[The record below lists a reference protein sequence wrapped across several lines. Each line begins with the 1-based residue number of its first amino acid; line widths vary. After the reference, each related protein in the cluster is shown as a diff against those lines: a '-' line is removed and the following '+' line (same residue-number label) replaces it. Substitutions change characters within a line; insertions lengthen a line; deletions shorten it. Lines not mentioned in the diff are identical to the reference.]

1 MKYDFDTVINRWKTD
16 CEKYDT
22 ITQRGYPDDMIPMWV
37 ADMDFSVPEC
47 IKESMRQIVDRGIF
61 GYSLVGDR

>member
-22 ITQRGYPDDMIPMWV
+22 IAQKGYPEDMIPMWV
-37 ADMDFSVPEC
+37 ADMDFSLP
-47 IKESMRQIVDRGIF
+47 F
-61 GYSLVGDR
+61 

>member
-1 MKYDFDTVINRWKTD
+1 MKYDFDTVIDRWKSD

-37 ADMDFSVPEC
+37 ADMDFSVPDC
-47 IKESMRQIVDRGIF
+47 IKEAMR
-61 GYSLVGDR
+61 